1 MYSKF
6 QQFILRPKLANRIWR
21 TDANF
26 LLATALEMCYNILK
40 KASTANWRLRMK
52 VDTERSEIKSDV
64 PYGVVLFFIIG
75 FVYSC
80 YQTLIGAD
88 KPSHIIVPD
97 WWILTLIS
105 GFAIPLTC
113 ETMMIDKRG
122 IKIYHLGINT
132 RTISW
137 ASVSQAVL
145 VPYSGTTP
153 KQKALLFILDNGPS
167 YQESDSAYSY
177 KKNM

>member
-1 MYSKF
+1 
-6 QQFILRPKLANRIWR
+6 
-21 TDANF
+21 
-26 LLATALEMCYNILK
+26 
-40 KASTANWRLRMK
+40 MK
-52 VDTERSEIKSDV
+52 VDTERSVIKSDV
-64 PYGVVLFFIIG
+64 PYGVVIFFIIG
-75 FVYSC
+75 FAYSC

-88 KPSHIIVPD
+88 KPSYIILPD
-97 WWILTLIS
+97 WWILTLLS
-105 GFAIPLTC
+105 GFCIPLTC

-167 YQESDSAYSY
+167 YRESDSAYSY
-177 KKNM
+177 KYKHPSSSYVLFIPNSQIEPIVALINTIMWEHIKPVNLGQAERKEIP

>member
-1 MYSKF
+1 
-6 QQFILRPKLANRIWR
+6 
-21 TDANF
+21 
-26 LLATALEMCYNILK
+26 
-40 KASTANWRLRMK
+40 MK
-52 VDTERSEIKSDV
+52 VDKELSVIKSDV

-113 ETMMIDKRG
+113 ETMMIDKSG

-167 YQESDSAYSY
+167 YQGPDSAYSY
-177 KKNM
+177 KYKHPSSSYVLFIPNSQIEPIVALINTIMWEHIKPVSLGH

>member
-1 MYSKF
+1 
-6 QQFILRPKLANRIWR
+6 
-21 TDANF
+21 
-26 LLATALEMCYNILK
+26 
-40 KASTANWRLRMK
+40 MK
-52 VDTERSEIKSDV
+52 VDTELSEIKSDV
-64 PYGVVLFFIIG
+64 PYGVVLFFMIG
-75 FVYSC
+75 FIYSC

-105 GFAIPLTC
+105 GFAIPLTW
-113 ETMMIDKRG
+113 ESIKIDKSG

-177 KKNM
+177 KYKHPSSSYVLFIPNSQIEPIIALINTIMWEHIEPVNLGD

>member
-1 MYSKF
+1 
-6 QQFILRPKLANRIWR
+6 
-21 TDANF
+21 
-26 LLATALEMCYNILK
+26 
-40 KASTANWRLRMK
+40 MK
-52 VDTERSEIKSDV
+52 IDKESSVIKSDV

-75 FVYSC
+75 FAYSC
-80 YQTLIGAD
+80 YQTLIGAEG
-88 KPSHIIVPD
+88 PSHIILPD
-97 WWILTLIS
+97 WWILTLLS

-145 VPYSGTTP
+145 VHYSETTP

-167 YQESDSAYSY
+167 YQESDSAYSHKY
-177 KKNM
+177 KHPSSSYVLFIPKSQIETVIALINTIMWEHIKPINAVGEM

>member
-1 MYSKF
+1 
-6 QQFILRPKLANRIWR
+6 
-21 TDANF
+21 
-26 LLATALEMCYNILK
+26 
-40 KASTANWRLRMK
+40 MK
-52 VDTERSEIKSDV
+52 VDTERYEIRSDV

-75 FVYSC
+75 FIYSC
-80 YQTLIGAD
+80 HQTLIGAD
-88 KPSHIIVPD
+88 IPRYIILPD
-97 WWILTLIS
+97 WWILALIS

-113 ETMMIDKRG
+113 ETMIIDKRG

-177 KKNM
+177 KYKHPSSSYVLFIPKSQIEPIIVLINNIMWEHIKPVNLGH